1 MVIIDYH
8 YKTTLK
14 SHIIYTRMD
23 PWTVY
28 TSFTEAPSFV
38 LVSIIILAGLLVL
51 SAFFSLSETAF
62 SCYNKIRMENLAKK
76 HRSARLV
83 MKLGDH
89 YERVLSTI
97 LIGNNIVNI
106 AASSLATLVFVSR
119 WGDIGTTYATIIVTL
134 VVLIL
139 GEVSPKSLAKQRP
152 EFFARINVW
161 LLYFFYYL
169 FFPVAIILSGIQM
182 LIKKLIKV
190 KEEEEVPYTEEE
202 FSMLVEDMNEARVLN
217 DIEEDIIQ
225 NTIEYGDTKVEEI
238 MIKAKDVHFVRRNM
252 TLQQIC
258 EEFVRTNRSR
268 MVVTKHSK
276 LDSAYG
282 VIHQK
287 DLFEL
292 LVKGEKDVS
301 KIIMTDIVVCKPTHK
316 ISRLFKKLQAAHQ
329 HLAIVK
335 DEEKVVGIV
344 TMEDI
349 LEELVGE
356 IKDENDED

>member
-1 MVIIDYH
+1 MI
-8 YKTTLK
+8 
-14 SHIIYTRMD
+14 SSPD
-23 PWTVY
+23 PSITF
-28 TSFTEAPSFV
+28 SSLTEAPRFV
-38 LVSIIILAGLLVL
+38 PISIIILVGLLIL

-62 SCYNKIRMENLAKK
+62 SCFNRIKMENLSKK
-76 HRSARLV
+76 HKGAKLI
-83 MKLGDH
+83 MKLDKH

-106 AASSLATLVFVSR
+106 ATSS
-119 WGDIGTTYATIIVTL
+119 IATILFVKYYNDLGPTIATIVVTI
-134 VVLIL
+134 VVLIF
-139 GEVSPKSLAKQRP
+139 GEVTPKSLAKERP
-152 EFFARINVW
+152 ERFARINVW
-161 LLYFFYYL
+161 LIYFFYYL
-169 FFPVAIILSGIQM
+169 FFPFSFILSGIQ
-182 LIKKLIKV
+182 KLV
-190 KEEEEVPYTEEE
+190 KLMVRRPKDERVPYTEEE

-225 NTIEYGDTKVEEI
+225 NTIEYGDTKVEDI
-238 MIKAKDVHFVRRNM
+238 MIKSKEVDHIRANDSFYK
-252 TLQQIC
+252 IC
-258 EEFVRTNRSR
+258 QYFIDTNRSR
-268 MVVTKHSK
+268 VVVCKSSK
-276 LDSAYG
+276 LDTAYG

-292 LVKGEKDVS
+292 LVKGDKDIS

-316 ISRLFKKLQAAHQ
+316 ISRLFKKLQSAHQ

-335 DEEKVVGIV
+335 DEGKVVGIV

>member
-1 MVIIDYH
+1 MDP
-8 YKTTLK
+8 
-14 SHIIYTRMD
+14 SHIFA
-23 PWTVY
+23 
-28 TSFTEAPSFV
+28 TSFEELPNFV
-38 LVSIIILAGLLVL
+38 LISVLILVGLLIM

-62 SCYNKIRMENLAKK
+62 TSLNEIRIENLAKK
-76 HRSARLV
+76 HQSARLV
-83 MKLGDH
+83 MKLNKH
-89 YERVLSTI
+89 YDALLSTI

-106 AASSLATLVFVSR
+106 AASSLATILFVKYYGSM
-119 WGDIGTTYATIIVTL
+119 GPTIAMIVVTI

-139 GEVSPKSLAKQRP
+139 GEVTPKSIAKQRP
-152 EFFARINVW
+152 EFFARINVY
-161 LLYFFYYL
+161 LLYFFYFL
-169 FFPVAIILSGIQM
+169 FWPISILLAGVQ
-182 LIKKLIKV
+182 KLIKLLV
-190 KEEEEVPYTEEE
+190 KVKDEEEVPYTEEE

-238 MIKAKDVHFVRRNM
+238 MIKAKDVHFVRKNM

-258 EEFVRTNRSR
+258 EKFVETNRSR
-268 MVVTKHSK
+268 MVVTKNSK

-282 VIHQK
+282 VVHQK

-316 ISRLFKKLQAAHQ
+316 ISRLFKKLQSAHQ

-335 DEEKVVGIV
+335 D
-344 TMEDI
+344 
-349 LEELVGE
+349 
-356 IKDENDED
+356 

>member
-1 MVIIDYH
+1 
-8 YKTTLK
+8 
-14 SHIIYTRMD
+14 
-23 PWTVY
+23 
-28 TSFTEAPSFV
+28 
-38 LVSIIILAGLLVL
+38 
-51 SAFFSLSETAF
+51 
-62 SCYNKIRMENLAKK
+62 
-76 HRSARLV
+76 
-83 MKLGDH
+83 
-89 YERVLSTI
+89 
-97 LIGNNIVNI
+97 
-106 AASSLATLVFVSR
+106 
-119 WGDIGTTYATIIVTL
+119 
-134 VVLIL
+134 
-139 GEVSPKSLAKQRP
+139 
-152 EFFARINVW
+152 
-161 LLYFFYYL
+161 
-169 FFPVAIILSGIQM
+169 
-182 LIKKLIKV
+182 
-190 KEEEEVPYTEEE
+190 
-202 FSMLVEDMNEARVLN
+202 
-217 DIEEDIIQ
+217 
-225 NTIEYGDTKVEEI
+225 
-238 MIKAKDVHFVRRNM
+238 MIKAKDVHYVRRNM

>member
-1 MVIIDYH
+1 M
-8 YKTTLK
+8 
-14 SHIIYTRMD
+14 SPD
-23 PWTVY
+23 PSRLY
-28 TSFTEAPSFV
+28 TSFTEIPNFV
-38 LVSIIILAGLLVL
+38 LVSILILVGLLIL

-62 SCYNKIRMENLAKK
+62 TSLNEIRIENLAKK

-83 MKLGDH
+83 MNLHKH
-89 YERVLSTI
+89 YDALLSTI

-106 AASSLATLVFVSR
+106 AASSLATVLFVKYYADM
-119 WGDIGTTYATIIVTL
+119 GATYATIVVTI

-139 GEVSPKSLAKQRP
+139 GEVTPKSLAKQRP
-152 EFFARINVW
+152 EFFARLNVW

-169 FFPVAIILSGIQM
+169 FWPISIVLAGIQ
-182 LIKKLIKV
+182 KLIRIIIRV
-190 KEEEEVPYTEEE
+190 EEDEDVPYTEEE

-225 NTIEYGDTKVEEI
+225 NTIEYGDTKVEDI
-238 MIKAKDVHFVRRNM
+238 MVKAKHVDHIRGNESFKK
-252 TLQQIC
+252 IC
-258 EEFVRTNRSR
+258 QYFIETNRSR
-268 MVVTKHSK
+268 VVVCKSTK
-276 LDSAYG
+276 LDTAYG
-282 VIHQK
+282 VLHQK

-292 LVKGEKDVS
+292 LVKGETDIS

-316 ISRLFKKLQAAHQ
+316 ISRLFKKLQSAHQ

-335 DEEKVVGIV
+335 DENKVVGIV

-356 IKDENDED
+356 IKDENDDD

>member
-1 MVIIDYH
+1 MISSPDPSI
-8 YKTTLK
+8 TL
-14 SHIIYTRMD
+14 
-23 PWTVY
+23 
-28 TSFTEAPSFV
+28 TSLTEAPGFV
-38 LVSIIILAGLLVL
+38 TVSIIILVCLLLL

-62 SCYNKIRMENLAKK
+62 TSLNEIRIENLAKR
-76 HRSARLV
+76 HRSARAV
-83 MKLGDH
+83 MKLNKNYDAL
-89 YERVLSTI
+89 LSTI

-106 AASSLATLVFVSR
+106 ATSALATLLFVQYNENL
-119 WGDIGTTYATIIVTL
+119 GPVYATIVVTI
-134 VVLIL
+134 VVLIF
-139 GEVSPKSLAKQRP
+139 GEVTPKSLAKQRP
-152 EFFARINVW
+152 ELFARLNVW
-161 LLYFFYYL
+161 LLYFFHFL
-169 FFPVAIILSGIQM
+169 FFPISIVLAGIQ
-182 LIKKLIKV
+182 KLIKLLV
-190 KEEEEVPYTEEE
+190 RQPKEEDVPYTEEE

-238 MIKAKDVHFVRRNM
+238 MIKAKDVHYVRRNM

-292 LVKGEKDVS
+292 LVKGEKDVT

>member
-1 MVIIDYH
+1 M
-8 YKTTLK
+8 
-14 SHIIYTRMD
+14 SPD
-23 PWTVY
+23 PSRLY
-28 TSFTEAPSFV
+28 TSFTEIPNFV
-38 LVSIIILAGLLVL
+38 LVSILILVGLLIL

-62 SCYNKIRMENLAKK
+62 TSLNEIRIENLAKM

-83 MKLGDH
+83 MNLHKH
-89 YERVLSTI
+89 YDALLSTI

-106 AASSLATLVFVSR
+106 AASSLATVLFVKYYADM
-119 WGDIGTTYATIIVTL
+119 GATYAMIVVTI

-139 GEVSPKSLAKQRP
+139 GEVTPKSLAKQRP
-152 EFFARINVW
+152 EFFARLNVW

-169 FFPVAIILSGIQM
+169 FWPISIVLAGIQ
-182 LIKKLIKV
+182 KLIRIIIRV
-190 KEEEEVPYTEEE
+190 EEDDDVPYTEEE

-225 NTIEYGDTKVEEI
+225 NTIEYGDTKVEDV
-238 MIKAKDVHFVRRNM
+238 MVKAKHVDHIRANESFRK
-252 TLQQIC
+252 IC
-258 EEFVRTNRSR
+258 QYFIETNRSR
-268 MVVTKHSK
+268 VVVCKSTK
-276 LDSAYG
+276 LDTAYG
-282 VIHQK
+282 ILHQK

-292 LVKGEKDVS
+292 LVKGETDIS

-316 ISRLFKKLQAAHQ
+316 ISRLFKKLQSAHQ

-335 DEEKVVGIV
+335 DEDKVVGIV

-356 IKDENDED
+356 IKDENDDD

>member
-1 MVIIDYH
+1 MLTSPDPGIIF
-8 YKTTLK
+8 
-14 SHIIYTRMD
+14 
-23 PWTVY
+23 
-28 TSFTEAPSFV
+28 TSITEAPSFV
-38 LVSIIILAGLLVL
+38 TVSIIILVALLL
-51 SAFFSLSETAF
+51 MSAFFSLSETAF
-62 SCYNKIRMENLAKK
+62 TSLNEIRIENLAKK
-76 HRSARLV
+76 HRSARAV
-83 MKLGDH
+83 MRLNKNYDAL
-89 YERVLSTI
+89 LSTI

-106 AASSLATLVFVSR
+106 ATSAIATVLFVKYYGDLGPTLATIVV
-119 WGDIGTTYATIIVTL
+119 TI
-134 VVLIL
+134 VVLIF
-139 GEVSPKSLAKQRP
+139 GEVTPKSLAKQRP
-152 EFFARINVW
+152 EMFARINVW
-161 LLYFFYYL
+161 LLYFFHFL
-169 FFPVAIILSGIQM
+169 FFPLSMLLSGIQ
-182 LIKKLIKV
+182 KLV
-190 KEEEEVPYTEEE
+190 KLLVHQPKDEDVPYTEEE

-225 NTIEYGDTKVEEI
+225 NTIEYGDTKVEEV
-238 MIKAKDVHFVRRNM
+238 MIKAKDVCYVKKTM
-252 TLQQIC
+252 SLQQIC
-258 EEFVRTNRSR
+258 EEFVKTNRSR
-268 MVVTKHSK
+268 MVVTKNSK

-292 LVKGEKDVS
+292 LVKGEKDVN

-335 DEEKVVGIV
+335 DEDKVVGIV

>member
-1 MVIIDYH
+1 
-8 YKTTLK
+8 
-14 SHIIYTRMD
+14 MD
-23 PWTVY
+23 PWITY
-28 TSFTEAPSFV
+28 SSFTEAPRFV
-38 LVSIIILAGLLVL
+38 TVSILILVGLLLL

-62 SCYNKIRMENLAKK
+62 SCFNKIRMENLAKK
-76 HRSARLV
+76 HKGAKLV
-83 MKLGDH
+83 MKLDEH
-89 YERVLSTI
+89 YDRVLSTI
-97 LIGNNIVNI
+97 LIGNNIINI
-106 AASSLATLVFVSR
+106 ATSSIATILFVKYYGDLGPTLATIVV
-119 WGDIGTTYATIIVTL
+119 TI
-134 VVLIL
+134 VVLIF
-139 GEVSPKSLAKQRP
+139 GEVTPKSLAKQRP
-152 EFFARINVW
+152 ELFSRINVW
-161 LLYFFYYL
+161 LLAFFYVL
-169 FFPVAIILSGIQM
+169 FFPIGIILSGIQ
-182 LIKKLIKV
+182 KLV
-190 KEEEEVPYTEEE
+190 KLLVHTPKEEEVPYTEEE

-238 MIKAKDVHFVRRNM
+238 MIKAKDVHYVKRNM

-335 DEEKVVGIV
+335 DEDKVAGIV

>member
-1 MVIIDYH
+1 MLTSPDPGIIF
-8 YKTTLK
+8 
-14 SHIIYTRMD
+14 
-23 PWTVY
+23 
-28 TSFTEAPSFV
+28 TSITEAPSFV
-38 LVSIIILAGLLVL
+38 TVSIIILVALLL
-51 SAFFSLSETAF
+51 MSAFFSLSETAF
-62 SCYNKIRMENLAKK
+62 TSLNEIRIENLAKK
-76 HRSARLV
+76 HRSARAV
-83 MKLGDH
+83 MKLSKD
-89 YERVLSTI
+89 YDALLSTI

-106 AASSLATLVFVSR
+106 ATSAIATVLFVKYYGDLGPTLATIVV
-119 WGDIGTTYATIIVTL
+119 TI
-134 VVLIL
+134 VVLIF
-139 GEVSPKSLAKQRP
+139 GEVTPKSLAKQRP
-152 EFFARINVW
+152 EMFARINVW
-161 LLYFFYYL
+161 LLYFFHFL
-169 FFPVAIILSGIQM
+169 FFPLSMLLSGIQ
-182 LIKKLIKV
+182 KLIKLLV
-190 KEEEEVPYTEEE
+190 HQPKDEDVPYTEEE

-225 NTIEYGDTKVEEI
+225 NTIEYGDTKVEEV
-238 MIKAKDVHFVRRNM
+238 MIKAKDVCYVKKTM
-252 TLQQIC
+252 SLQQIC
-258 EEFVRTNRSR
+258 EEFVKTNRSR
-268 MVVTKHSK
+268 MVVTKNSK

-292 LVKGEKDVS
+292 LVKGEKDVN

>member
-1 MVIIDYH
+1 
-8 YKTTLK
+8 
-14 SHIIYTRMD
+14 
-23 PWTVY
+23 
-28 TSFTEAPSFV
+28 
-38 LVSIIILAGLLVL
+38 
-51 SAFFSLSETAF
+51 
-62 SCYNKIRMENLAKK
+62 
-76 HRSARLV
+76 
-83 MKLGDH
+83 MKLNENYDAL
-89 YERVLSTI
+89 LSTI

-106 AASSLATLVFVSR
+106 ATSALATVLFVKYY
-119 WGDIGTTYATIIVTL
+119 GDLGPTLATIVVTI
-134 VVLIL
+134 VVLIF
-139 GEVSPKSLAKQRP
+139 GEVTPKSLAKQRP
-152 EFFARINVW
+152 ELFARLNVW
-161 LLYFFYYL
+161 LLYFFHFL
-169 FFPVAIILSGIQM
+169 FFPISIVLAGIQR
-182 LIKKLIKV
+182 LIKLLVHQPK
-190 KEEEEVPYTEEE
+190 EEEVPYTEEE

-225 NTIEYGDTKVEEI
+225 NTIEYGDTKVEEV
-238 MIKAKDVHFVRRNM
+238 MIKAKDVHFVRKNM

-268 MVVTKHSK
+268 MVVTKHAK

-292 LVKGEKDVS
+292 LVKGEKDFS

>member
-1 MVIIDYH
+1 MKINPDPSI
-8 YKTTLK
+8 TLA
-14 SHIIYTRMD
+14 TAFED
-23 PWTVY
+23 LPN
-28 TSFTEAPSFV
+28 FV
-38 LVSIIILAGLLVL
+38 LISILILVGLLFF
-51 SAFFSLSETAF
+51 SAFFSCSETAF
-62 SCYNKIRMENLAKK
+62 TSLNEIRIENLAKK
-76 HRSARLV
+76 HHSAKLV
-83 MKLGDH
+83 MKLNKH
-89 YERVLSTI
+89 YDRVLSTI

-106 AASSLATLVFVSR
+106 AASAIATILFVKYYNDLGPTLATIVV
-119 WGDIGTTYATIIVTL
+119 TI
-134 VVLIL
+134 VVLIF

-152 EFFARINVW
+152 EFFARLNVY
-161 LLYFFYYL
+161 LLCFFYVL
-169 FFPVAIILSGIQM
+169 FFPISIILSGIQ
-182 LIKKLIKV
+182 KLIKLLV
-190 KEEEEVPYTEEE
+190 RTKEEEEVPYTEEE

-238 MIKAKDVHFVRRNM
+238 MIKAKEVHFVRKNM
-252 TLQQIC
+252 TLQQVC
-258 EEFVRTNRSR
+258 EMFVATNRSR
-268 MVVTKHSK
+268 MVVTKNSK
-276 LDSAYG
+276 LDTAYG

-292 LVKGEKDVS
+292 LVKGEKDFN

>member
-1 MVIIDYH
+1 M
-8 YKTTLK
+8 L
-14 SHIIYTRMD
+14 SSPD
-23 PWTVY
+23 PSITFI
-28 TSFTEAPSFV
+28 SITEAPSFV
-38 LVSIIILAGLLVL
+38 SVSIIILCCLLL
-51 SAFFSLSETAF
+51 MSAFFSLSETAF
-62 SCYNKIRMENLAKK
+62 TSLNEIRIENLAKK
-76 HRSARLV
+76 HRSAKAVMRLN
-83 MKLGDH
+83 KNYDAL
-89 YERVLSTI
+89 LSTI

-106 AASSLATLVFVSR
+106 ATSALATLLFVQYYDDMGS
-119 WGDIGTTYATIIVTL
+119 IYATIVVTL
-134 VVLIL
+134 VVLIF
-139 GEVSPKSLAKQRP
+139 GEVTPKSLAKQRP
-152 EFFARINVW
+152 EMFARINVW

-169 FFPVAIILSGIQM
+169 FWPITVVLAGIQ
-182 LIKKLIKV
+182 KLIKLLV
-190 KEEEEVPYTEEE
+190 RQPKEEDVPYTEEE

-238 MIKAKDVHFVRRNM
+238 MIKAKDVHFVRKNM
-252 TLQQIC
+252 SLQEIA
-258 EEFVRTNRSR
+258 EKFVETNRSR
-268 MVVTKHSK
+268 MVVTRHAK

-292 LVKGEKDVS
+292 MVKGDKDVS
-301 KIIMTDIVVCKPTHK
+301 KIIMTDIVVCKPSHK

>member
-1 MVIIDYH
+1 MLTSPDPGIIF
-8 YKTTLK
+8 
-14 SHIIYTRMD
+14 
-23 PWTVY
+23 
-28 TSFTEAPSFV
+28 TSITEAPSFV
-38 LVSIIILAGLLVL
+38 TVSIIILVALLL
-51 SAFFSLSETAF
+51 MSAFFSLSETAF
-62 SCYNKIRMENLAKK
+62 TSLNEIRIENLAKK
-76 HRSARLV
+76 HRSARAV
-83 MKLGDH
+83 MRLNKNYDAL
-89 YERVLSTI
+89 LSTI

-106 AASSLATLVFVSR
+106 ATSAIATVLFVKYYGDLGPTLATIVV
-119 WGDIGTTYATIIVTL
+119 TI
-134 VVLIL
+134 VVLIF
-139 GEVSPKSLAKQRP
+139 GEVTPKSLAKQRP
-152 EFFARINVW
+152 EMFARINVW
-161 LLYFFYYL
+161 LLYFFHFL
-169 FFPVAIILSGIQM
+169 FFPLSMLLSGIQ
-182 LIKKLIKV
+182 KLIKLLV
-190 KEEEEVPYTEEE
+190 HQPKDEDVPYTEEE

-225 NTIEYGDTKVEEI
+225 NTIEYGDTKVEEV
-238 MIKAKDVHFVRRNM
+238 MIKAKDVCYVKKTM
-252 TLQQIC
+252 SLQQIC
-258 EEFVRTNRSR
+258 EEFVKTNRSR
-268 MVVTKHSK
+268 MVVTKNSK

-292 LVKGEKDVS
+292 LVKGEKDVN

-335 DEEKVVGIV
+335 DEDKVVGIV

>member
-1 MVIIDYH
+1 MLV
-8 YKTTLK
+8 
-14 SHIIYTRMD
+14 SPD
-23 PWTVY
+23 PAIPILASNTE
-28 TSFTEAPSFV
+28 TSSFV
-38 LVSIIILAGLLVL
+38 LISIIVLVGLLFL

-62 SCYNKIRMENLAKK
+62 TCYNKIRMENLAKK
-76 HRSARLV
+76 HFSAKLV
-83 MKLGDH
+83 MSLHDH

-106 AASSLATLVFVSR
+106 ATSALATVLFIKYY
-119 WGDIGTTYATIIVTL
+119 GDLGPTLATIVVTI
-134 VVLIL
+134 VVLIF
-139 GEVSPKSLAKQRP
+139 GEVTPKSLAKQRP

-169 FFPVAIILSGIQM
+169 LFPFVLILAGIQ
-182 LIKKLIKV
+182 KLIKLIV
-190 KEEEEVPYTEEE
+190 HQPKEEEVPYTEEE

-225 NTIEYGDTKVEEI
+225 NTIEYGDTKVEEV
-238 MIKAKDVHFVRRNM
+238 MIKAKEVDFVKRGM
-252 TLQQIC
+252 SLQDIC
-258 EEFVRTNRSR
+258 KKFVETNRSR
-268 MVVTKHSK
+268 MVVVKHSK

-335 DEEKVVGIV
+335 DENKVVGIV

-356 IKDENDED
+356 IRDENDED